1 MKGLLTTTL
10 SAVALSAAAVGAGL
24 ALKRGRRP
32 AGRPRPSARPPAP
45 AAPAEALDRA
55 MRDVVAYGLLP
66 VGALAGFADWI
77 VHRRMDIQHTAGAK
91 ESLMH
96 IVMSGQAAMPGL
108 ALLLLETNP
117 RSLAL
122 MAAGLLSHE
131 ATMMAD
137 LRYAIARRPVPPV
150 EQKMH
155 GIQNMVPA
163 VPLAMAAACYLA
175 RRREGMEPDPA
186 IRFRR
191 DIPPAHLAVIA
202 AAMLLD
208 GAAYAVELAE
218 GLRENGGR
226 LVPPDPLRQDVHYP
240 GTEKAGRSTHAH
252 PRLS

>member
-1 MKGLLTTTL
+1 MRRLFTTGLSAMAL
-10 SAVALSAAAVGAGL
+10 SAVALSAVAVGAGIL
-24 ALKRGRRP
+24 GKRGQRQAASRAFP
-32 AGRPRPSARPPAP
+32 ASPAP
-45 AAPAEALDRA
+45 PAEALDRA

-66 VGALAGFADWI
+66 AGALAGFADWL

-96 IVMSGQAAMPGL
+96 IAMSGQAAMPGL

-122 MAAGLLSHE
+122 MVAGLLSHE

-137 LRYAIARRPVPPV
+137 LRYAITRRPVPPV

-163 VPLAMAAACYLA
+163 VPLAMAAASYLA
-175 RRREGMEPDPA
+175 RHREGMEPEPA
-186 IRFRR
+186 LRFRR

-226 LVPPDPLRQDVHYP
+226 LVPDRRERPVRAVAAQD
-240 GTEKAGRSTHAH
+240 S
-252 PRLS
+252 

>member
-1 MKGLLTTTL
+1 MKGLFTTTL
-10 SAVALSAAAVGAGL
+10 SALALSAVAVSAVAVGAGVL
-24 ALKRGRRP
+24 GKRRQRP
-32 AGRPRPSARPPAP
+32 AGWAYPPAP
-45 AAPAEALDRA
+45 VPPAEALDRA

-66 VGALAGFADWI
+66 VGAIAGLADWLL
-77 VHRRMDIQHTAGAK
+77 HRRMDIQHTAGAK
-91 ESLMH
+91 ESVMH

-163 VPLAMAAACYLA
+163 VPLAMAAASYLA
-175 RRREGMEPDPA
+175 RRREGMEPEPA
-186 IRFRR
+186 LRFRR
-191 DIPPAHLAVIA
+191 DIPSAHLAVIA

-226 LVPPDPLRQDVHYP
+226 LVPDRREKPVRQAAAL
-240 GTEKAGRSTHAH
+240 E
-252 PRLS
+252 L

>member
-1 MKGLLTTTL
+1 
-10 SAVALSAAAVGAGL
+10 
-24 ALKRGRRP
+24 
-32 AGRPRPSARPPAP
+32 
-45 AAPAEALDRA
+45 

-66 VGALAGFADWI
+66 AGALAGLADWL
-77 VHRRMDIQHTAGAK
+77 VHRRMDIEHTAGAK

-122 MAAGLLSHE
+122 MAASLMSHE

-150 EQKMH
+150 EQKLH

-163 VPLAMAAACYLA
+163 VPLAMAAASYLA
-175 RRREGMEPDPA
+175 RRREGKGPEPA
-186 IRFRR
+186 LRFRR
-191 DIPPAHLAVIA
+191 DIPHAHLAVVV
-202 AAMLLD
+202 AAMLVD

-226 LVPPDPLRQDVHYP
+226 LEPDPR
-240 GTEKAGRSTHAH
+240 EKPVRAGAI
-252 PRLS
+252 LDL